1 MITLKEL
8 LDHLFQ
14 LAVIER
20 WNDHPKPFDITELD
34 KQAHKAII
42 AYLLAKIEEN
52 ENKKSINWNGLID
65 GIIFEALQRAILT
78 DIKPKLFHKLLR
90 KRKRKIADF
99 VINNIEPIINA
110 INSEWG
116 ENLKFYF
123 LDDTYL
129 SQEKEIIDA
138 AHFLATYWEFQFIY
152 NVAQKMYGVEKVKQE
167 LENKLEDFHNLLGV
181 QRFLLRRKL
190 YGFINLC
197 GQLRFQKRWTKVV
210 RIPRTSVM
218 GHMLMVAIL
227 SYAIL
232 KREKIENKKFLYA
245 TFMSALFHD
254 LPEIITRDIVA
265 PLKNRLGEEIIKEA
279 EIEGIREEVY
289 PLLPEYIR
297 KELACF
303 LAIPENE
310 GSLTNTEVNEFSNR
324 LCELSKMNVEIK
336 VLENKD
342 FHKLCALDNEENSS
356 LIIPGELI
364 KQADKAVAYAEAVYS
379 INFGVKTNELMN
391 AAEGL
396 RKELLHTE
404 FAEIAEA
411 LKSN

>member
-1 MITLKEL
+1 
-8 LDHLFQ
+8 
-14 LAVIER
+14 
-20 WNDHPKPFDITELD
+20 
-34 KQAHKAII
+34 
-42 AYLLAKIEEN
+42 
-52 ENKKSINWNGLID
+52 
-65 GIIFEALQRAILT
+65 
-78 DIKPKLFHKLLR
+78 
-90 KRKRKIADF
+90 
-99 VINNIEPIINA
+99 
-110 INSEWG
+110 
-116 ENLKFYF
+116 
-123 LDDTYL
+123 
-129 SQEKEIIDA
+129 
-138 AHFLATYWEFQFIY
+138 
-152 NVAQKMYGVEKVKQE
+152 
-167 LENKLEDFHNLLGV
+167 
-181 QRFLLRRKL
+181 
-190 YGFINLC
+190 
-197 GQLRFQKRWTKVV
+197 
-210 RIPRTSVM
+210 
-218 GHMLMVAIL
+218 MVAIL

-310 GSLTNTEVNEFSNR
+310 GSLTNTEINEFSNR

-342 FHKLCALDNEENSS
+342 FRKLCALDNEENSS

-411 LKSN
+411 LKPN